1 MLEAE
6 TMALLARL
14 KIYGKQMGVN
24 IDLVQMSQDMEYA
37 TLVLKELSNSDNPE
51 LVLIVINLMN
61 QFGMIKAPPLEP
73 VVEEKQITDRYVGA
87 LR

>member
-1 MLEAE
+1 MLDST

-14 KIYGKQMGVN
+14 KIFAKQVGTN
-24 IDLVQMSQDMEYA
+24 IDLVKMSQDMEYA
-37 TLVLKELSNSDNPE
+37 TLVLKEMSNSDNPE

-61 QFGMIKAPPLEP
+61 QFGIIKAPPIETRD
-73 VVEEKQITDRYVGA
+73 EDKKEIGRYVGA